1 VEQQRISSDE
11 YANARVT
18 YHYPLWISLLNKMI
32 AMSAILLGTC
42 PLLITTSSFVAT
54 LESWQQ
60 FAEWVQDAGR
70 LFFFWSLPWLIG
82 AGILIHAYPDV
93 TVGPAGLE
101 TTVLF
106 GIPVHIPWNEVLA
119 VKEASMFPGRHSR
132 RIILVKR
139 LTPWHRMISLIGC
152 LDLRPGLF
160 ITDDIR
166 GYHELVKSVEAHLS
180 HS

>member
-1 VEQQRISSDE
+1 MGQQRASSDE
-11 YANARVT
+11 YANASAA
-18 YHYPLWISLLNKMI
+18 YHYPEWIDLANKAAGIFMFFLGLGSLL
-32 AMSAILLGTC
+32 LTC
-42 PLLITTSSFVAT
+42 WPLAT
-54 LESWQQ
+54 IGSWQQ
-60 FAEWVQDAGR
+60 FAEWGR
-70 LFFFWSLPWLIG
+70 NSWGNLLWSLPWLIG
-82 AGILIHAYPDV
+82 AGVLIHLCPSI

-139 LTPWHRMISLIGC
+139 LTPWHSMISLIGC

-166 GYHELVKSVEAHLS
+166 GYHELVKSIEAHLS